1 MRLIIKSICIILLS
15 SAIFTSCN
23 QDPCFTKD
31 QFLGSFE
38 NLLTEVQQSEEL
50 TDNSK
55 SSYEQRYEDIV
66 NNCYKKYK
74 GDLTLDE
81 KQEFW
86 KSSLKL
92 YMTLYENNISE
103 LMDDADNDP
112 FKQYVK
118 AEIEEIIKDSGMSF
132 MADVSEIL
140 EDELPKIIEELVGG
154 LEKIGEDLLKLFEE

>member
-1 MRLIIKSICIILLS
+1 MRLTIKSISAILLFCV
-15 SAIFTSCN
+15 IITSCT

-38 NLLTEVQQSEEL
+38 NLKTEIQESEEL
-50 TDNSK
+50 TENAK
-55 SSYEQRYEDIV
+55 ASYEQRYEDIV

-86 KSSLKL
+86 KSSLKI
-92 YMTLYENNISE
+92 YMTLYEGEISK
-103 LMDDADNDP
+103 LMDDSDSDP

-118 AEIEEIIKDSGMSF
+118 SEVEEVIKDSGLSF
-132 MADVSEIL
+132 IGDVSDIL
-140 EDELPKIIEELVGG
+140 EEELPKLLEEVMGG